1 MKHTNKIVSMLLAL
15 LLVMSCFMTIP
26 FAALAA
32 NPTPDTNKDG
42 TLPDGAEPSTDTATD
57 FSGGDGT
64 ETNPY
69 QIKDV
74 AEFRY
79 FQSKLKS
86 DSTFRAKSYILTGNV
101 YYNQKLEYADEATGL
116 PLNVTLADANSFSMV
131 EGTFSGT
138 FDGANYGIY
147 NIYNRFGSVG
157 ALFSTVTG
165 TIKNLN
171 LYGGYVYFKS
181 GAESGSLAQ
190 KLDGGTISNC
200 YSSVGIYSQATAT
213 GGIVGKVTGNPTI
226 EDCVYAGAIS
236 AAESDANQQ
245 VGGIVARAES
255 AMTIARCANYAA
267 IRTKYNR
274 LGGIVGFFM
283 FKDATVTMTDCVNYG
298 ALTSETT
305 NKSNGGVGGLVG
317 LNYSV
322 NYNGIVNYLRCA
334 NYGDITGTDAVGVH
348 GIHGDGTAKSFLFCA
363 NYGSVSGKSASG
375 LIETA
380 NGDTIKIENC
390 YADGALSATSGSTG
404 LIAGWIKNGVT
415 FKNCVGTGAAEL
427 YGGKDGVN
435 TIENNKKYAT
445 GELNIEEAVRILNT
459 GLETPVWKAGATA
472 PEISTLPGVDAEY
485 TVTFR
490 WYDETNT
497 PQEDTQTVSRGEA
510 AMVPVV
516 PQYVEGRGYFSMW
529 STDQYQIVMKNLTV
543 NAIYAAK
550 ITITFLPETGD
561 EPVGSDEVLVGHP
574 ITEPEAPVKEGYRF
588 DAWSPKPETLTE
600 SGSVRAT
607 YVKVWTV
614 RFFQPDGTT
623 QIGDAQI
630 IDHEKSA
637 AAPTASTVEA
647 PFGQRFAG
655 WDKDYL
661 SVTSDLD
668 VTAVLTDVDVFT
680 VNYYDA
686 DGTTLLHTE
695 QVMSGDSAKGYTP
708 DAREGYRFAGWDG
721 SLTSILKDTDVKAV
735 WLNDAVAAWDGKTAS
750 GSLAG
755 SGTEEDPYLITSAE
769 DFICYINNAGTYAAA
784 DTYARQTADI
794 DLNLKAYGTLAT
806 IAGTYDGGGHMI
818 FRLKA
823 GGGYQK
829 AAMFDTVTGV
839 LKNLTVFGANVV
851 ANNTSGATLCLT
863 LSGGTIENCHV
874 KSTSVTAGMAS
885 GLVDT
890 VTAGAKVRNCS
901 VDGKIAS
908 YFSYVNKNA
917 RVAGIVGYIPNGASA
932 TVENCVNY
940 ASLSMSGLGL
950 PTFGGIFASASQANV
965 VTALTI
971 RNCINYGTIT
981 QTNGTTDNGVGGILG
996 NAYRVNTLI
1005 IENCANYGKIQAV
1018 TNVGGILGRANWG
1031 SSNSSAPLAITGCVN
1046 HGEVKATGDN
1056 AGGIFGAHINV
1067 LKGFVL
1073 TSCANYGDVTGANHV
1088 GGLVGYNSSQNTNK
1102 DSGKDQPVTLI
1113 NCYVNSH
1120 VQATGNDAG
1129 LAVGFHTVTDNA
1141 VALTLTNCVLVGR
1154 VNATTGAG
1162 GILGCV
1168 GTTAAA
1174 TEPPVTLTNVFVRAT
1189 VTVPAGAQAA
1199 TVIGRTATASVT
1211 GVNLNATDSRFAIGV
1226 VIGTA
1231 VTNPATYYDG
1241 AGVGTTV
1248 DLPALGTNDL
1258 TDQTV
1263 RGILN
1268 TYANDNGLMTWSQ
1281 GSVAP
1286 ELSDFYQW
1294 PVEITNKNE
1303 LSHAWTGNAVSV
1315 SAKALRADV
1324 ARIDVIYYSLS
1335 DLETPLS
1342 GAPAA
1347 VGTYKAVLRLYDA
1360 DGNELDVGNDIS
1372 CEFEITKAKT
1382 KIIPDLSGLTR
1393 NDDGT
1398 YSIEYTGQSVIPE
1411 AALKNLATDEKIA
1424 GISVSTLV
1432 TMEGSPAT
1440 AIVPG
1445 IYVITYTFG
1454 GNDDL
1459 EAAETVTVTVKITKK
1474 KLNYPANIWTANGTD
1489 ILADGA
1495 TLTYNRLLQTI
1506 RLLGVDE
1513 SLFAVTYEQNEA
1525 TDAHEAVLAS
1535 AMLSLRADVAEYYEL
1550 VGERPEYTLTWTIA
1564 KASSKAIIVRDATD
1578 PKTEVSL
1585 VSGYEYTGST
1595 ETYYVIFVDD
1605 AGNILNTPE
1614 NNVITI
1620 DGVGDIVLDF
1630 TYAGTN
1636 NYLGCELKR
1645 TITIKPK
1652 NLGENGGSHANLDHV
1667 YDGKAT
1673 EFAPNFGEAPAGT
1686 TWKSE
1691 FGAVILRKNGE
1702 TYEEVREALRG
1713 GEYRVTFTGT
1723 TVDGK
1728 YQASFTVNF
1737 TITRKVATIKAPET
1751 TDWTKDGSVW
1761 KITYDGKQHPFDATS
1776 DSDAVPNIT
1785 YLCDGDTAPSA
1796 NAPKDAATY
1805 TVTVTLAET
1814 DNYQAQ
1820 SATFTVRVDKLMIP
1834 TVPNGTALWDYDEQN
1849 PFTYDKKAK
1858 KVDVKAEYRE
1868 LYGKY
1873 LQFTLAVD
1881 EYKATATD
1889 AGDYTAKV
1897 ILSLKDTRNTR
1908 FAETEGSEVERTLRW
1923 SIKKLVLSVSGVTLP
1938 NVSGIYNGKAYTTSL
1953 TLPEALEGKVNV
1965 RYEWTLN
1972 GETYTGAAVN
1982 AGVYSVVAILTPA
1995 DASTEFT
2002 GGLTEYRT
2010 DAATVTILKNTAVIS
2025 VDGQKDFSV
2034 IYDGKNV
2041 DLMAG
2046 LKLIGSD
2053 SDKTSFNIADYL
2065 MVTVT
2070 LNGETVN
2077 GVKDVG
2083 TYLVTVSVKENA
2095 NVTAESFT
2103 RQVTVNRATYTVD
2116 GKITVV
2122 GDTSYVEGKAGNI
2135 TLRVDVTGLDGVTV
2149 TVDETRLPT
2158 LPNTPGTHSVIF
2170 YLKGSDNYE
2179 PLEPFAV
2186 TVTVKQA
2193 AAKDNNRRDVSVI
2206 FENGADPDVKLTVA
2220 ENEIDE
2226 AVKDLLD
2233 FTSFGDGIKHP
2244 KLDQLYRYTF
2254 KDANDQAMTYDEFG
2268 EVLAVITLPKKY
2280 QGYTKEELFD
2290 MISVVSVTYQR
2301 GVASGMT
2308 VEKPGNIVY
2317 DSEARTLTFKVAG
2330 PNVAYGYVREASPV
2344 AAYVTLGLGGA
2355 ALIAVIALTVIRIV
2369 GLARSTRPEGPDTP
2383 DGGDAGFSAGY
2394 GETTYDAETAGST
2407 SYPDGASEDTDAY
2420 AWSAADDGDTSPAAD
2435 GYSAEDTLAE
2445 DTPAEDTP
2453 AEDTPAEETPTD
2465 DFPAEGAASEDTPA
2479 GQMPVPD
2486 EMPTPDGE
2494 MPHDGE

>member
-32 NPTPDTNKDG
+32 NPNPDTNKDG

-64 ETNPY
+64 EANPY

-86 DSTFRAKSYILTGNV
+86 NSAFRAKSYILTGNV
-101 YYNQKLEYADEATGL
+101 YFNRKLDYTDAVTGL
-116 PLNVTLADANSFSMV
+116 PQNVTLEDANSFSMV

-147 NIYNRFGSVG
+147 NAYNRFGSVG

-171 LYGGYVYFKS
+171 LYGGYMFFTS

-190 KLDGGTISNC
+190 TLNGGAISNC
-200 YSSVGIYSQATAT
+200 YSSVGIYTKASAT
-213 GGIVGKVTGNPTI
+213 GGIVGKVAGNPTI

-236 AAESDANQQ
+236 AVDSDAKNQ

-255 AMTIARCANYAA
+255 GMTIARCANYAP
-267 IRTKYNR
+267 ITTKYSR
-274 LGGIVGFFM
+274 VGGIVGFFY
-283 FKDATVTMTDCVNYG
+283 FQNSTVTMTDCVNYG
-298 ALTSETT
+298 NVTTETT
-305 NKSNGGVGGLVG
+305 QGDGGAGGIVG
-317 LNYSV
+317 LNYT
-322 NYNGIVNYLRCA
+322 NNGRNGVVNYLRCA
-334 NYGDITGTDAVGVH
+334 NYGAITATKPVNAT
-348 GIHGDGTAKSFLFCA
+348 GIAGNAGNCESITICA
-363 NYGSVSGKSASG
+363 NYGDVTGGSASG
-375 LIETA
+375 LHVNAASTA
-380 NGDTIKIENC
+380 FANC
-390 YADGALSATSGSTG
+390 YGEGTFTSINNQSTG
-404 LIAGWIKNGVT
+404 LIVGWVKGTATVM
-415 FKNCVGTGAAEL
+415 NCAGTGAAKL
-427 YGGKDGVN
+427 YDGTPATAEGN
-435 TIENNKKYAT
+435 QKYDEGA
-445 GELNIEEAVRILNT
+445 LDIAAAVAILNT
-459 GLETPVWKAGATA
+459 GLETPVWKAGNEA

-497 PQEDTQTVSRGEA
+497 LQENTQTVSRGEA
-510 AMVPVV
+510 ATVPEV
-516 PQYVEGRGYFSMW
+516 PAYVEGRGYFSMW

-543 NAIYAAK
+543 DAIYAAK

-561 EPVGSDEVLVGHP
+561 EPIGTVEVLVGHP
-574 ITEPEAPVKEGYRF
+574 IKEPEAPAKEGYRF
-588 DAWSPKPETLTE
+588 DTWSPKPESLTE

-607 YVKVWTV
+607 YIKIWTV

-630 IDHEKSA
+630 IDNGKSA
-637 AAPTASTVEA
+637 MAPDASAVEA
-647 PFGQRFAG
+647 PFGQRFFR

-668 VTAVLTDVDVFT
+668 VTAVLTDVDIFT
-680 VNYYDA
+680 VNYYDS

-695 QVMSGDSAKGYTP
+695 RVMSGDSAEGYTP
-708 DAREGYRFAGWDG
+708 DAREGYRFVGWDG
-721 SLTSILKDTDVKAV
+721 SLSSILKDTNVTAV
-735 WLNDAVAAWDGKTAS
+735 WLSNTVSAWDGTTAS
-750 GSLAG
+750 ASLAG
-755 SGTEEDPYLITSAE
+755 SGTEDDPYLITSAE
-769 DFICYINNAGTYAAA
+769 DFICYIKNTDKYAA
-784 DTYARQTADI
+784 DNNTYVKQTADI
-794 DLNLKAYGTLAT
+794 NLNGKRHGVFAT
-806 IAGTYDGGGHMI
+806 IAGTYDGDGHTIYSMNAS
-818 FRLKA
+818 L
-823 GGGYQK
+823 GYNFTSS
-829 AAMFDTVTGV
+829 ALFGTVTGT
-839 LKNLTVFGANVV
+839 LKNLTVFGSTVLATN
-851 ANNTSGATLCLT
+851 AAGATLCLT
-863 LSGGTIENCHV
+863 LNGGTIENCHV

-890 VTAGAKVRNCS
+890 VTGGAVIRNCS
-901 VDGKIAS
+901 MDGELVS
-908 YFSYVNKNA
+908 SFTNGSKNA
-917 RVAGIVGYIPNGASA
+917 RVAGIAGYIPNGQSA

-940 ASLSMSGLGL
+940 ASLSMIGQGY
-950 PTFGGIFASASQANV
+950 PTFGGIFGSASHAST

-971 RNCINYGTIT
+971 RNCQNYGTIT
-981 QTNGTTDNGVGGILG
+981 QTNATTDNGVGGILG
-996 NAYRVNTLI
+996 SAYRVNTLI
-1005 IENCANYGKIQAV
+1005 IENCTNYGRIQAV
-1018 TNVGGILGRANWG
+1018 TNAGGILGRSNWG
-1031 SSNSSAPLAITGCVN
+1031 ASNSSTPIVITGCVN
-1046 HGEVKATGDN
+1046 RAEIKVSGDN
-1056 AGGIFGAHINV
+1056 AGGIVGAHVNMQ
-1067 LKGFVL
+1067 KGIFL
-1073 TSCANYGDVTGANHV
+1073 TSCANYGDVSAANNV
-1088 GGLVGYNSSQNTNK
+1088 GGLIGYNSSGNQYK
-1102 DSGKDQPVTLI
+1102 DPNKDQPITLT
-1113 NCYVNSH
+1113 NCYVNSN
-1120 VQATGNDAG
+1120 VKASASNAG
-1129 LAVGFHTVTDNA
+1129 LAVGYHTVTDNT
-1141 VALTLTNCVLVGR
+1141 VALTLTNCVLVGK
-1154 VNATTGAG
+1154 VDAATGAG
-1162 GILGCV
+1162 GILGCI

-1189 VTVPAGAQAA
+1189 VTVPADVKAA
-1199 TVIGRTATASVT
+1199 TVVGITATETVT
-1211 GVNLNATDSRFAIGV
+1211 GVNLTVSNSGFAVTV

-1231 VTNPATYYDG
+1231 VADPATYYDG

-1248 DLPALGTNDL
+1248 DLSALGTNDL

-1263 RGILN
+1263 RNTLN
-1268 TYANDNGLMTWSQ
+1268 AYAGENGLMTWSQ

-1286 ELSDFYQW
+1286 ELRDFYQW
-1294 PVEITNKNE
+1294 PVEITNRDE
-1303 LSHAWTGNAVSV
+1303 LSHAWTGTGVGVKAN
-1315 SAKALRADV
+1315 ALRNDV

-1342 GAPAA
+1342 GVPTA

-1360 DGNELDVGNDIS
+1360 DGNELDAGNDFS

-1382 KIIPDLSGLTR
+1382 RIALDLSGYKD
-1393 NDDGT
+1393 NGDGT
-1398 YSIEYTGQSVIPE
+1398 YSIEYTGDSLEPGSTLI
-1411 AALKNLATDEKIA
+1411 NLATGE
-1424 GISVSTLV
+1424 GIPDVLVSVRSTS
-1432 TMEGSPAT
+1432 GGT
-1440 AIVPG
+1440 AMSAIEPG
-1445 IYVITYTFG
+1445 VYVITYTFG
-1454 GNDDL
+1454 GDDNL
-1459 EAAETVTVTVKITKK
+1459 EGAETVTVTVEITKK
-1474 KLNYPANIWTANGTD
+1474 KISYPANTWTANGTD

-1495 TLTYNRLLQTI
+1495 TLTYNRLLQMV

-1513 SLFAVTYEQNEA
+1513 SIFAVIYEQNEG
-1525 TDAHEAVLAS
+1525 TDACDTMLAS
-1535 AMLSLRADVAEYYEL
+1535 ATVSLRADIAKFYEL
-1550 VGERPEYTLTWTIA
+1550 VGERPNYTLTWTIA
-1564 KASSKAIIVRDATD
+1564 KAPSKAIIVRDATD
-1578 PKTEVSL
+1578 PETEVSL
-1585 VSGYEYTGST
+1585 VSGHEYTGST

-1605 AGNILNTPE
+1605 AGNILHTPE

-1630 TYAGTN
+1630 TFDGTN
-1636 NYLGCELKR
+1636 NYLGSELKR
-1645 TITIKPK
+1645 VVKISPK
-1652 NLGENGGSHANLDHV
+1652 SLGENGGSHADLNHV

-1691 FGAVILRKNGE
+1691 YDTVIRRKNGD
-1702 TYEEVREALRG
+1702 TYETVSEALRG
-1713 GEYRVTFTGT
+1713 GEYSVTFTGT
-1723 TVDGK
+1723 TEDGK
-1728 YQASFTVNF
+1728 YQASFTVTF
-1737 TITRKVATIKAPET
+1737 TITRKVATIREPAT
-1751 TDWTKDGSVW
+1751 TDWTKDGGVW

-1858 KVDVKAEYRE
+1858 KVDVSAEYRE

-1873 LQFTLAVD
+1873 LQFTLAVG

-1897 ILSLKDTRNTR
+1897 ILSLKDTRNTG

-1923 SIKKLVLSVSGVTLP
+1923 SIRKLVLSVSGVTLP

-1953 TLPEALEGKVNV
+1953 TLPEELEGKVNV

-1995 DASTEFT
+1995 DASTEFADN
-2002 GGLTEYRT
+2002 LTEYRT
-2010 DAATVTILKNTAVIS
+2010 DAATVTIVKNTAVIS
-2025 VDGQKDFSV
+2025 ADGQKDFSV

-2041 DLMAG
+2041 DLLTG

-2053 SDKTSFNIADYL
+2053 SDKTAFNIADYL
-2065 MVTVT
+2065 IVTVT
-2070 LNGETVN
+2070 VN
-2077 GVKDVG
+2077 GKTVDGAKDAG

-2095 NVTAESFT
+2095 NVTAEAFT
-2103 RQVTVNRATYTVD
+2103 RQVTVNRATYTAD

-2158 LPNTPGTHSVIF
+2158 LPNTPGTHRVIF

-2206 FENGADPDVKLTVA
+2206 FGNGADPDVKLTVT

-2226 AVKDLLD
+2226 AVRNLLD
-2233 FTSFGDGIKHP
+2233 PDNFGDGITHP

-2254 KDANDQAMTYDEFG
+2254 KDANGREMSYDEFG

-2280 QGYTKEELFD
+2280 QGYTKEELFNV
-2290 MISVVSVTYQR
+2290 ISVVSVTYQK
-2301 GVASGMT
+2301 GIASGMT

-2330 PNVAYGYVREASPV
+2330 PDVAYGYVREASPV
-2344 AAYVTLGLGGA
+2344 AAYVTLGLGGV

-2394 GETTYDAETAGST
+2394 GETTYDAETADST
-2407 SYPDGASEDTDAY
+2407 SYPADGASEDTDAY
-2420 AWSAADDGDTSPAAD
+2420 ARSAADAGDASQAAD
-2435 GYSAEDTLAE
+2435 GYSAEDA
-2445 DTPAEDTP
+2445 P
-2453 AEDTPAEETPTD
+2453 AEDTPAEETPAD
-2465 DFPAEGAASEDTPA
+2465 DLPAEGAVAEDTTA